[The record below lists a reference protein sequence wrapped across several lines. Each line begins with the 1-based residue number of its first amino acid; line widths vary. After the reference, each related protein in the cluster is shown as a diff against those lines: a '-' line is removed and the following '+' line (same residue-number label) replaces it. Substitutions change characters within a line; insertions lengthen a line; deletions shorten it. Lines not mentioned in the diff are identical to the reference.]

1 MLPEQIAAPN
11 FDTPQQGSIMKDT
24 PQTATRYDWL
34 WLGLVIFCFFQLLT
48 DFVAAVYAFGL
59 LGTDIPP
66 EIVTV
71 VVFFAPA
78 IWLVARRAPGKRGQL
93 ALIGL
98 IILTSVAEI
107 LLDTR
112 GRLLVTGL
120 GVGACLVWLP
130 LWFFDQSRTT
140 DVNDSP
146 DLGLGV
152 SLGLALTLAT
162 KARPAEPGF
171 GMALVL
177 AIWAA
182 RSLWLWVRQPDQPAR
197 PIGSAQAPF
206 RVIVGL
212 TIGLLA
218 ALTLLYF
225 AFTGPNVIARWT
237 GADYGLVFGFTVL
250 AFSVFAFARHWAMRL
265 PRNVILIWNA
275 AFVIVLTATLLAHH
289 IDFPMNPGAYPLAEP
304 IAPGWASVTL
314 ALTCLLFPVILLDVS
329 LYSREL
335 IARQPSLRALGGSF
349 TLAGLFLLLMI
360 FAQVFTTVYDY
371 IPVVGPLFRDRFW
384 LIFAVL
390 GVVMALPLLMVRSID
405 QSSDKRFSKDQAFS
419 IAILGAFALFSVA
432 WPLSPPASVVDQPT
446 KLRVL
451 TYNIQQGYDAE
462 GQLNYWGQLRLM
474 ERSYSDV
481 IGLQESD
488 TNRIAGGNLDLVRF
502 LADKLGF
509 HFYYGPKVGAGT
521 FGIALLSR
529 YPIENPRVVY
539 FYSAGEQTAA
549 IIAQITAGDKRFQV
563 IVTHLGNDGPI
574 VQQQALLQ
582 SIDTSLPVIAMGDF
596 NFKPNSEQYQLT
608 RTVWAD
614 AWLLRWP
621 NGVDDQG
628 RSMSNR
634 IDHVFVSPGTTINGA
649 EYMETPNSDHPALW
663 VELGW

>member
-1 MLPEQIAAPN
+1 
-11 FDTPQQGSIMKDT
+11 MKDT
-24 PQTATRYDWL
+24 RPTANRYDWL
-34 WLGLVIFCFFQLLT
+34 WLGIICFFFFQLLT

-71 VVFFAPA
+71 VVFSAPA
-78 IWLVARRAPGKRGQL
+78 LLLLFRRAPARRGQL

-98 IILTSVAEI
+98 IMLTSIAEV

-130 LWFFDQSRTT
+130 VWLFDTNRATE
-140 DVNDSP
+140 VNDSTN
-146 DLGLGV
+146 LGLGV
-152 SLGLALTLAT
+152 SVGLALTLAA
-162 KARPAEPGF
+162 KARPTEPSF
-171 GMALVL
+171 GLTLVW

-182 RSLWLWVRQPDQPAR
+182 QALLSWLRHPDRSAR
-197 PIGSAQAPF
+197 PINSTRPRF
-206 RVIVGL
+206 LVTTGL
-212 TIGLLA
+212 ALGLMA

-225 AFTGPNVIARWT
+225 AFTSPNVIARWT
-237 GADYGLVFGFTVL
+237 GADFGLVLVLVVL
-250 AFSVFAFARHWAMRL
+250 ALSAFALGHRWLLHM
-265 PRNVILIWNA
+265 PRNTILIWNA
-275 AFVIVLTATLLAHH
+275 TFVIALTATLLAHH
-289 IDFPMNPGAYPLAEP
+289 IDFPVNPGAYPLAEP

-329 LYSREL
+329 VYSREL

-349 TLAGLFLLLMI
+349 TRAGLFLLLMI

-384 LIFAVL
+384 LVFAVL

-405 QSSDKRFSKDQAFS
+405 QSSDKRSSRDLAFS
-419 IAILGAFALFSVA
+419 ITILGALALFSVA
-432 WPLSPPASVVDQPT
+432 WSSRQPAGIVTQPT
-446 KLRVL
+446 KLRVV

-462 GQLNYWGQLRLM
+462 GQLNRWGQFALM
-474 ERSYSDV
+474 SWANPDV

-488 TNRIAGGNLDLVRF
+488 TNRIAGGNADLVRYF
-502 LADKLGF
+502 ADKLGF
-509 HFYYGPKVGAGT
+509 HSFYGPKVGAGT

-549 IIAQITAGDKRFQV
+549 IIATITAGSKRFQV

-582 SIDTSLPVIAMGDF
+582 SIDQSLPVIAMGDF
-596 NFKPNSEQYQLT
+596 NFRPDSEQYRLT
-608 RTVWAD
+608 RTRLDD

-628 RSMSNR
+628 RSMSDR
-634 IDHVFVSPGTTINGA
+634 IDHVFVSPGTLINGA
-649 EYMETPNSDHPALW
+649 EYMETPDSDHPALW